1 MRLIPRD
8 QEFFNMFAELASRL
22 TATAQLLHE
31 LFSDPA
37 QVGPKVAA
45 IKKLEHEADQITHG
59 VIDRIN
65 RTFVTPIDREDIHLL
80 ASRLD
85 NVIDLID
92 GTARRLQMFR
102 IDERREPAVELCAI
116 LIRMGEAIEG
126 SVRNV
131 KDPKIVVQRSVE
143 VKQLEEQGDAIYHEA
158 MGALFEGT
166 PEALE
171 VIKWKELYD
180 KLEGALD
187 ECEDV
192 ANTLD
197 SIALKNG

>member
-8 QEFFNMFAELASRL
+8 QEFFNMFAELAARL
-22 TATAQLLHE
+22 TSTARLLHE

-65 RTFVTPIDREDIHLL
+65 RTFVTPIDREDIHML

-85 NVIDLID
+85 NVIDKID
-92 GTARRLQMFR
+92 GASRRAQMFR

-126 SVRNV
+126 AVTNV
-131 KDPKIVVQRSVE
+131 KSPKVVVARGVE
-143 VKQLEEQGDAIYHEA
+143 IKQLEEQGDAIYHDA
-158 MGALFEGT
+158 VGGLFEGA
-166 PEALE
+166 PDALV

-180 KLEGALD
+180 KLEEALD

>member
-1 MRLIPRD
+1 
-8 QEFFNMFAELASRL
+8 MFAELASRL

-37 QVGPKVAA
+37 QVSAKVAA
-45 IKKLEHEADQITHG
+45 IKKLEHEADQITHN

-85 NVIDLID
+85 NVIDQID
-92 GTARRLQMFR
+92 GTSRRVQMFR
-102 IDERREPAVELCAI
+102 VEERREHAVQLCAI

-131 KDPKIVVQRSVE
+131 KDPKIVVARSVE

-158 MGALFEGT
+158 VGALFEGT
-166 PEALE
+166 PDALE

-180 KLEGALD
+180 KIEGALD

>member
-8 QEFFNMFAELASRL
+8 QEFFNMFAELATRL
-22 TATAQLLHE
+22 TATARLLHE
-31 LFSDPA
+31 LFSDPTQIA
-37 QVGPKVAA
+37 PKVAA
-45 IKKLEHEADQITHG
+45 IKKLEHEADQITHD
-59 VIDRIN
+59 VISRIN

-92 GTARRLQMFR
+92 GTSRRAQMFR

-126 SVRNV
+126 SVRSV
-131 KDPKIVVQRSVE
+131 KDSKSVVARSVE
-143 VKQLEEQGDAIYHEA
+143 IKQLEEQGDAVYHEA
-158 MGALFEGT
+158 VGGLFEGT
-166 PEALE
+166 PDALA
-171 VIKWKELYD
+171 VMKWKELYD
-180 KLEGALD
+180 KIEGALD

-197 SIALKNG
+197 AISLKNG